1 MLKYTGTLVTAILI
15 AQLSFSQVQFEVA
28 RDEKTGFKTLKGILS
43 RELLQKDT
51 AFGWMHNDI
60 SWYKPNADC
69 VANLTKVKDSIQL
82 LVFIGTWCE
91 DSHIVL
97 PQLLKMLD
105 QVKYDAKRITF
116 VGVDRKKTTLG
127 NLCEALNITKAPTIM
142 VLKNGKEIGR
152 VEEFGKYGLYDKELA
167 EVLAKVN

>member
-1 MLKYTGTLVTAILI
+1 MLKHTSTLFAAMII
-15 AQLSFSQVQFEVA
+15 AQLSFSQVQFEVS

-43 RELLQKDT
+43 IELLQKDT
-51 AFGWMHNDI
+51 AFQWMHNNI

-69 VANLTKVKDSIQL
+69 VTNLSAVKDSIQL

-91 DSHIVL
+91 DSHILL
-97 PQLLKMLD
+97 PQLLKMLN
-105 QVKYDAKRITF
+105 QVQYDTKRMTII
-116 VGVDRKKTTLG
+116 GIDRKKTTLG
-127 NLCEALNITKAPTIM
+127 SLCEALNVTKAPTIM

-167 EVLAKVN
+167 EVLAKAK